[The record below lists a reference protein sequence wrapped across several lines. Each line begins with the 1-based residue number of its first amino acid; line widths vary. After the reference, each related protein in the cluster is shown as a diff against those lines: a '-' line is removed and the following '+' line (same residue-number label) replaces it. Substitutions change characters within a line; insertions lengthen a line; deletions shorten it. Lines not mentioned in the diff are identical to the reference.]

1 VGTDGSLV
9 IAPPIAPPGSHV
21 TLQAEMDL
29 VIVFSACPQD
39 MMPTNG
45 ADMTPKDVELV
56 FS

>member
-1 VGTDGSLV
+1 M
-9 IAPPIAPPGSHV
+9 IAPPIAPAGSHV
-21 TLQAEMDL
+21 SLKAEMDL

-45 ADMTPKDVELV
+45 AGMKPKDVELV

>member
-1 VGTDGSLV
+1 
-9 IAPPIAPPGSHV
+9 V
-21 TLQAEMDL
+21 TLRAEMDL